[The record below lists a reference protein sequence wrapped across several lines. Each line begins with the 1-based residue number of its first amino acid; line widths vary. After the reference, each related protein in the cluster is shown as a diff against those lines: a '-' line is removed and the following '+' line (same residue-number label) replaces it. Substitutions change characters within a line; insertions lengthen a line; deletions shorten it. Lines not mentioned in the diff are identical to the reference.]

1 MPAQTDLTLERL
13 YASPSLSGPS
23 PRAVRFSPDG
33 TRLTL
38 LRPRADDLSR
48 YDLWQYIT
56 QTGELSLL
64 VDSALLDAEDA
75 AMSEGAKAMR
85 ERKRIAG
92 LRGIVDYAWGDAS
105 TLLVPAGGDLFLI
118 EVSPAADYL
127 PDSKSPPRQPVVT
140 QVTRTSKFEYDA
152 KMSPDGQYVSFIR
165 AGALLAWDRRTGTEI
180 AISPAA
186 DPARSISY
194 GVAEFVAQE
203 EMLRYTGYWWS
214 PDSRHIAY
222 TKVDE
227 SGVDIVPRFDI
238 EADKVTVV
246 NQRYPRAG
254 RPNAVVSLILR
265 DMADGSER
273 VIGTFGPD
281 DYLARVDWGHGD
293 LWFQSMNREQTV
305 LRYNRAA
312 AGDWQVREM
321 FTEENPRWVNLSD
334 DFLPLPD
341 GNLVITREDD
351 GFRQL
356 YWRSPETGEQRQIT
370 FGEAPVSRI
379 LGYDDSRRRIYFEGY
394 LDTPL
399 EKHLYSVAIGWTD
412 ADIEKAG
419 AARLPGSA
427 CVDLQPQS
435 ARLTK
440 SCPEVTRITAEGRT
454 WSSAMAPD
462 SRTFV
467 STSSSPSQ
475 PPQTA
480 LFNIDGSRLSW
491 VEENALDGSHPY
503 APYLEGH
510 AVQEFG
516 TLPAEDRQTLHYSIL
531 KPPGFD
537 PAKRYP
543 VVIDVYGG
551 PHVQTVERKWGSLSE
566 QYLARQGFIVFRLDN
581 RGSDNRGRRFEDV
594 IHRHTGGPE
603 VRDQLAGVAWLK
615 SQPFVDPDR
624 IAIQGWSYGGYM
636 TLMTLAQAPEGTF
649 AAALAGAPVTDWA
662 LYDTFYTE
670 RYLGTPEENPE
681 GYEASSVF
689 SHIDGLSRAPLLL
702 MHGMADD
709 NVTFDNTTRLMAEL
723 QQRGTVFELM
733 AYPGQRHGIRGEAL
747 QLHLMRTRMAFL
759 NRHLTQGGD

>member
-23 PRAVRFSPDG
+23 PRSVRFSPDG

-64 VDSALLDAEDA
+64 VDSVLLDPEDA
-75 AMSEGAKAMR
+75 VMSEEAKAMR
-85 ERKRIAG
+85 ERKRTAG
-92 LRGIVDYAWGDAS
+92 LRGIVDYAWGDER

-118 EVSPAADYL
+118 EVSPASAYL
-127 PDSKSPPRQPVVT
+127 PAAKAPPRAPVVT
-140 QVTRTSKFEYDA
+140 QVTRTDTFEYDA
-152 KMSPDGQYVSFIR
+152 KISPNGQYVSFIR
-165 AGALLAWDRRTGTEI
+165 DGALFAWNRLTGTETR
-180 AISPAA
+180 ISPAA
-186 DPARSISY
+186 DPAQAISY

-203 EMLRYTGYWWS
+203 EMRRYTGYWWG

-238 EADKVTVV
+238 EAEKVTVV

-254 RPNAVVSLILR
+254 QPNAIVTLILR
-265 DMADGSER
+265 DMTDGTER
-273 VIGTFGPD
+273 VVASFGPD

-293 LWFQSMNREQTV
+293 LWFQAMNRAQTE
-305 LRYNRAA
+305 LHYNRAA
-312 AGDWQVREM
+312 GPDWNVRLT
-321 FTEENPRWVNLSD
+321 FTEENKRWVNLSD

-341 GNLVITREDD
+341 GNVVVTSEED

-370 FGEAPVSRI
+370 FGNAPVARI
-379 LGYDDSRRRIYFEGY
+379 LGYDDQSRRIYFEGY

-399 EKHLYSVAIGWTD
+399 ERHLYSVSMGWTD
-412 ADIEKAG
+412 AEIEEAG
-419 AARLPGSA
+419 AERLPDSA
-427 CVDLQPQS
+427 CVDLHPRS
-435 ARLTK
+435 ARLTQV
-440 SCPEVTRITAEGRT
+440 CPEVTRITAEGST
-454 WSSAMAPD
+454 WSSVMSPN
-462 SRTFV
+462 SKTFV
-467 STSSSPSQ
+467 STASAPAQ

-480 LFNIDGSRLSW
+480 LFNIDGTRLSW
-491 VEENALDGSHPY
+491 IEENALDTAHPY
-503 APYLEGH
+503 APYLDAH
-510 AVQEFG
+510 ALPEFG
-516 TLPAEDRQTLHYSIL
+516 LLAAEDRQTLHYSLL

-537 PAKRYP
+537 PARRYP

-551 PHVQTVERKWGSLSE
+551 PHAQTVEHKWGSLSD
-566 QYLARQGFIVFRLDN
+566 QYLARQGFLVFRLDN

-594 IHRHTGGPE
+594 IHRRTGGPE
-603 VRDQLAGVAWLK
+603 VRDQLAGVDWLK
-615 SQPFVDPDR
+615 SQSFVDPDR

-636 TLMTLAQAPEGTF
+636 TLMTVAQAPEGTF

-670 RYLGTPEENPE
+670 RYMGTPEENPE

-689 SHIDGLSRAPLLL
+689 AHIDGLSRAPLLL

-723 QQRGTVFELM
+723 QQRGIVFDLM
-733 AYPGQRHGIRGEAL
+733 TYPGQRHGIRGEAL

-759 NRHLTQGGD
+759 NRHLKNGED